1 MKAVF
6 TRCNTTFKVKSIKS
20 FSSPNCRLHSS
31 LSFWTAFQFK
41 LSLVLLFFFLFFF
54 FLRGGGALLNQIYIP
69 NIHHCILWTGNFVVK
84 ISLEFWHEKF
94 YPERKI
100 VQDDHVI

>member
-20 FSSPNCRLHSS
+20 FSS
-31 LSFWTAFQFK
+31 
-41 LSLVLLFFFLFFF
+41 
-54 FLRGGGALLNQIYIP
+54 RGGGALLNQIYIP